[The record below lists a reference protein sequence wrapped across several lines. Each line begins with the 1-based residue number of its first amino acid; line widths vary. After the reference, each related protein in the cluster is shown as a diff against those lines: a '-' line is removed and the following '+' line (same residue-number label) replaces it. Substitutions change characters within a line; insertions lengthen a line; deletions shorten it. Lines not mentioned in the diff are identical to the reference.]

1 MPIELTPEQRQ
12 AVLAGDGLPL
22 HIHDPQT
29 QKVYLLIEQGVEP
42 TLEEAYIRGGL
53 DLARQ
58 QIGKGEVAHGNIE
71 EVIVEAKRRHSQ
83 TD

>member
-12 AVLAGDGLPL
+12 AVLAGAGLPL

-53 DLARQ
+53 DLARDASD
-58 QIGKGEVAHGNIE
+58 GGGVDPVAELSG
-71 EVIVEAKRRHSQ
+71 
-83 TD
+83 